1 MRVAP
6 SRPLW
11 AWICL
16 LLQLAGIH
24 GLGLDPSADP
34 PLRAA
39 FVTLAHE
46 PDLPALLF
54 SMHQLEERFVSR
66 YQYHWIFFSTRELSD
81 HFKCLTS
88 NATSAT
94 CIYEVIANEHWGTSD
109 WTHHHSPPFIG
120 PEMQF
125 RPNPEFPAV
134 DAQQRYRWN
143 SGLFARERR
152 LKDYDWFWK
161 VEPGSQLTQDLYF
174 DVFRF
179 MRDNGIE
186 YGFHRDAHAETNLR
200 LLSPQVRSFIE
211 KHPDLLHKEAN
222 VSWLF
227 DTPNSETISEDRSGF
242 AGELDDEL
250 LQNDDENDEGDDMIS
265 SLAEAFTSWLS
276 GIYESSLYP
285 TFEIGSL
292 ALFRSPNHAAFFD
305 HLDSAGAFYN
315 HSISEVPLHTLSAS
329 MFLPRQSVWNFS
341 KRVLRHR
348 AHQADRPS
356 QPKETPERDIKV
368 QGSARPESTSTVES
382 PDATKEMMARVLAYW
397 EQMAR
402 DLERQE
408 AIPGLRSGN
417 TVVDERNFALA

>member
-1 MRVAP
+1 MKVAP
-6 SRPLW
+6 SLPLW
-11 AWICL
+11 AWICVL
-16 LLQLAGIH
+16 LHLAGIH

-46 PDLPALLF
+46 PDLPAVLF
-54 SMHQLEERFVSR
+54 SMHQLEERFVNR

-81 HFKCLTS
+81 GFKCLTS

-94 CIYEVIANEHWGTSD
+94 CIYEVIADEHWGTSD
-109 WTHHHSPPFIG
+109 WTGQPSPRPFGADVQFG
-120 PEMQF
+120 PE
-125 RPNPEFPAV
+125 PEFPAV
-134 DAQQRYRWN
+134 DAQRRYRWN

-161 VEPGSQLTQDLYF
+161 VEPGSQLTQDLHF

-179 MRDNGIE
+179 LRDTGIE
-186 YGFHRDAHAETNLR
+186 YGFHRDAHAETKLR
-200 LLSPQVRSFIE
+200 LLSPQVKSFID

-227 DTPNSETISEDRSGF
+227 DTPNSETGRPGL
-242 AGELDDEL
+242 AGQLDDGHSRI
-250 LQNDDENDEGDDMIS
+250 DDENDEGDDMIS

-276 GIYESSLYP
+276 GIYENSLYP

-305 HLDSAGAFYN
+305 HLDSAGAFYD
-315 HSISEVPLHTLSAS
+315 HSSSEVPLHTLSAS

-341 KRVLRHR
+341 KGILRHR

-356 QPKETPERDIKV
+356 QPKETPERDINV
-368 QGSARPESTSTVES
+368 LGSIRPESTGAAGS

-417 TVVDERNFALA
+417 TVIDERNFALA